1 MSLGT
6 RIKSIRG
13 KTSQKEFCSEFSITP
28 NTLRGYETD
37 STPPNTDFIIAI
49 CGRYGLN
56 PSWLLTGEGEMYK
69 GTSPGKV
76 TEGRKSAQDDF
87 DYIPMA
93 KATLSAGGGAFV
105 LSEDFEGYYAFRK
118 NWINSITTS
127 KKDLVLLRVE
137 GDSMH
142 PTIQNKDT
150 VMIDA
155 SRCQIKEGQ
164 IYALRAD
171 HTIMI
176 KRLSFRLNDKI
187 QIISDNKQA
196 FEPYEVNVSDIH
208 ILGQV
213 IFFSRVLIAEQ

>member
-1 MSLGT
+1 
-6 RIKSIRG
+6 
-13 KTSQKEFCSEFSITP
+13 
-28 NTLRGYETD
+28 
-37 STPPNTDFIIAI
+37 
-49 CGRYGLN
+49 
-56 PSWLLTGEGEMYK
+56 
-69 GTSPGKV
+69 
-76 TEGRKSAQDDF
+76 
-87 DYIPMA
+87 
-93 KATLSAGGGAFV
+93 
-105 LSEDFEGYYAFRK
+105 
-118 NWINSITTS
+118 
-127 KKDLVLLRVE
+127 
-137 GDSMH
+137 MH